1 VPLAFLG
8 LVMVS
13 PALREPLSASAA
25 ASSVSMIQNSSCG
38 TPSGFCFNPA
48 SIIVTPGSTV
58 AWTNMT
64 TVAHTATSNT
74 AASWDTGS
82 VSGGQTSSPVTFAT
96 QGSFPYHCAIHPDMH
111 GTIVV
116 VGASGAPGQYHSLT
130 PSRLMDTRDGGQPLT
145 AGVPIVL
152 QVTGG
157 QVPSTATAVVLNVT
171 VTNTIGSGFLTVWPT
186 GNPQPTASNLNW
198 AARETRPNLVTVAV
212 GLSGLVSIVASSRTD
227 VVADLE
233 GFFAPPNGSAGGYV
247 PVPPSRLLDTR
258 IASAPLTGGATVDLQ
273 ITGAGGVVPTSG
285 VSGVVLNVTVTNTSA
300 AGFLTVYPTGA
311 VRPTAS
317 NLNWVAGWTVPNRV
331 FVLLGTAGKVT
342 FFNFAGVTDLVVDVT
357 GYFTD
362 GTATGNLFTPA
373 SPVRVLDTRVSAQT
387 LGPGGTLV
395 VPVAP
400 SSATAAVL
408 NVTATNAS
416 AASFLTVYPGSS
428 RPTASDLNFVAS
440 QTIPNLV
447 VATLSSSGLVTIYN
461 NTGSTDVVVDLVG
474 WFG

>member
-1 VPLAFLG
+1 
-8 LVMVS
+8 
-13 PALREPLSASAA
+13 
-25 ASSVSMIQNSSCG
+25 
-38 TPSGFCFNPA
+38 
-48 SIIVTPGSTV
+48 
-58 AWTNMT
+58 
-64 TVAHTATSNT
+64 
-74 AASWDTGS
+74 
-82 VSGGQTSSPVTFAT
+82 
-96 QGSFPYHCAIHPDMH
+96 MH

-145 AGVPIVL
+145 PGVPIVL

-233 GFFAPPNGSAGGYV
+233 GYFVPPSGSAGGYV

-258 IASAPLTGGATVDLQ
+258 IASAPLTGGGTVDLQ
-273 ITGAGGVVPTSG
+273 VTGAGGVPGSG

-300 AGFLTVYPTGA
+300 GGFLTVYPTGA
-311 VRPTAS
+311 GRPTAS
-317 NLNWVAGWTVPNRV
+317 NLNWSAGWTVPNRV
-331 FVLLGTAGKVT
+331 VVLLGTAGKVT
-342 FFNFAGVTDLVVDVT
+342 FFNFAGVTDLVVDVN

-362 GTATGNLFTPA
+362 ATATGNLFTPA
-373 SPVRVLDTRVSAQT
+373 SPVRVLDTRISAQT
-387 LGPGGTLV
+387 LGQGGSLV

-400 SSATAAVL
+400 SSATAAIL
-408 NVTATNAS
+408 NVTATNAT

-428 RPTASDLNFVAS
+428 RPMASDLNFVAS

>member
-1 VPLAFLG
+1 MAFLG
-8 LVMVS
+8 LVLAG
-13 PALREPLSASAA
+13 PALSQPLPASAA
-25 ASSVSMIQNSSCG
+25 ATSVSMIQNSSCG
-38 TPSGFCFNPA
+38 TPSGFCFNPV

-58 AWTNMT
+58 SWTNMSVT
-64 TVAHTATSNT
+64 THTATSDPPGTWNT
-74 AASWDTGS
+74 GF
-82 VSGGQTSSPVTFAT
+82 VSGGQTSSPIPFAT

-116 VGASGAPGQYHSLT
+116 VSASGAPSQYHPLN
-130 PSRLMDTRDGGQPLT
+130 PSRLMDTRNGGPRLQPGQP
-145 AGVPIVL
+145 VVL
-152 QVTGG
+152 LVTTGG

-171 VTNTIGSGFLTVWPT
+171 VTNTVGPGFLTVWPT
-186 GNPQPTASNLNW
+186 GSPQPTASNVNW
-198 AARETRPNLVTVAV
+198 VARETRPNLVTVSV
-212 GLSGLVSIVASSRTD
+212 GMGDLVSFVATSPTD
-227 VVADLE
+227 VVADVE
-233 GFFAPPNGSAGGYV
+233 GYFLPPSGSAGGYV

-258 IASAPLTGGATVDLQ
+258 SGMPLTGGATLDLQ
-273 ITGAGGVVPTSG
+273 VTAGGVPSTG

-300 AGFLTVYPTGA
+300 AGYLTVYPAGA
-311 VRPTAS
+311 PRPTAS
-317 NLNWVAGWTVPNRV
+317 NLNWLAGWTVPNRV
-331 FVLLGTAGKVT
+331 FVSVGTAGKVT
-342 FFNFAGVTDLVVDVT
+342 FFNSSGSTDLVVDVN

-362 GTATGNLFTPA
+362 ATTTGNLFTPA
-373 SPVRVLDTRVSAQT
+373 SPVRVLDTRISAQT
-387 LGPGGTLV
+387 LGPGGSLV

-408 NVTATNAS
+408 NVTATNPS
-416 AASFLTVYPGSS
+416 AASFLTVYPGST